1 MPSIG
6 VPLGAA
12 ALLVLLV
19 APVGLLEL
27 ELEAEPATALVTLVP
42 LVAVGVA
49 VFMFKPVAVLTA
61 AEDPDDASNPLVAL
75 D

>member
-1 MPSIG
+1 MPFG
-6 VPLGAA
+6 TA

-19 APVGLLEL
+19 APVALLEL

-49 VFMFKPVAVLTA
+49 VFVRKSVAVLST